1 MDQKKVAK
9 LDLGNN
15 ELPAEFPILSG
26 SMGPDVIDIRKLH
39 AKSGLFTYDPGFL
52 STASSSSEITFID
65 GEKGILLYRG
75 YPIEQLAEHCDF
87 MEVCWL
93 LMKGELPTVDE
104 KDSFVKSINAHSMV
118 NEQLIKFYQGFR
130 RDAHPM
136 AVTVGV
142 VGALSAFY
150 HEALDVSDSQNREDS
165 AIHLIAKLPNITAM
179 AYKYNLGHPFNY
191 PQNHL
196 SYAQNFMHMM
206 FSTPC
211 EDYVVNPILSK
222 AMDRILILHAD
233 HEQNAS
239 TSTVR
244 LAGSSGAN
252 PFACVAAGV
261 ASLWGPAH
269 GGANQAALEMLET
282 IGSKKN
288 IPMYINQIKIV

>member
-9 LDLGNN
+9 LGLENN

-39 AKSGLFTYDPGFL
+39 AKSGMFTYDPGFL

-93 LMKGELPTVDE
+93 LMKGELPTADE

-136 AVTVGV
+136 AVTVGEI
-142 VGALSAFY
+142 GRASC
-150 HEALDVSDSQNREDS
+150 RER
-165 AIHLIAKLPNITAM
+165 
-179 AYKYNLGHPFNY
+179 
-191 PQNHL
+191 
-196 SYAQNFMHMM
+196 
-206 FSTPC
+206 
-211 EDYVVNPILSK
+211 V
-222 AMDRILILHAD
+222 
-233 HEQNAS
+233 
-239 TSTVR
+239 
-244 LAGSSGAN
+244 
-252 PFACVAAGV
+252 
-261 ASLWGPAH
+261 
-269 GGANQAALEMLET
+269 
-282 IGSKKN
+282 
-288 IPMYINQIKIV
+288 